1 MGMIKPYRDELVQ
14 QIKEVGQ
21 QLINDADKMIGEGAE
36 FIVEM
41 DIIINLGRRTS
52 EIEYPEIETSVIYG
66 VRDTLKRWSE

>member
-41 DIIINLGRRTS
+41 DIIINLGRRTD